1 MAAPQYLFW
10 ANILILVPIGLG
22 TLLRPSVTDQGAFTE
37 SAGWRTLVG
46 SLWLAILAGSVL
58 GAVWPGSFLWL
69 LAFQVIY
76 KSIWLVTYAL
86 PRLRAGRAREIPA
99 GIAGSF
105 AVIVLVWP
113 WLIPWRQMV
122 ATLSP

>member
-1 MAAPQYLFW
+1 MSAPQYLFW

-22 TLLRPSVTDQGAFTE
+22 RLLRPSVTDQGAFAE

-46 SLWLAILAGSVL
+46 SLWLAILAGSAL
-58 GAVWPGSFLWL
+58 GAVWPSSFLWL

-76 KSIWLVTYAL
+76 KSIWLSTYAF
-86 PRLRAGRAREIPA
+86 PRLVSGRRQEVPA

-105 AVIVLVWP
+105 LVIVLVWP
-113 WLIPWRQMV
+113 WFIPWRQLV
-122 ATLSP
+122 AAL